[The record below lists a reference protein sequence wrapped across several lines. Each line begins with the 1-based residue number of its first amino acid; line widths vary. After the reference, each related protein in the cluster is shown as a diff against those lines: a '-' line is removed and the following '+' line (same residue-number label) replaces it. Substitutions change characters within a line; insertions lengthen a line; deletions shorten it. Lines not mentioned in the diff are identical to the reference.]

1 MNKIKEINTL
11 LRKLY
16 LDKENIDQEMIDKI
30 FDYLGEY
37 KQVLIIVNNIT
48 EEDLCRISP
57 LGQ

>member
-1 MNKIKEINTL
+1 MNKIKEINNL
-11 LRKLY
+11 LRKLC

-30 FDYLGEY
+30 FNYLGEY
-37 KQVLIIVNNIT
+37 RQVLIIVNNIT

>member
-1 MNKIKEINTL
+1 MNKIKEINNL
-11 LRKLY
+11 LRKLC

-30 FDYLGEY
+30 FNYLSEY

>member
-1 MNKIKEINTL
+1 MNKIKEINNL

-30 FDYLGEY
+30 FDYLSEY

>member
-1 MNKIKEINTL
+1 MNKIKEINKL
-11 LRKLY
+11 RRKLC

-30 FDYLGEY
+30 FNYLGEY
-37 KQVLIIVNNIT
+37 KQVLIIVNKIT